1 MKVKKH
7 LYFIGIDIF
16 SPDVYFQNHQV
27 MVTSFGCCCRYSRG
41 APRVLIIGVPATCK
55 RKWVRVEM
63 EDGRGMV
70 MEDES
75 VVCIGNLSG
84 RLVLILNRA
93 CTLV

>member
-27 MVTSFGCCCRYSRG
+27 VVTSFGCSCGYSRG
-41 APRVLIIGVPATCK
+41 ALRVLIVGVPTTCK
-55 RKWVRVEM
+55 GKWVRVEM

-70 MEDES
+70 MEDEC
-75 VVCIGNLSG
+75 VVCIRNLSG
-84 RLVLILNRA
+84 RLILKRA